1 MYNSQDV
8 VLDSCFVHS
17 NDDAVAVK
25 ATTPSTRGRVLDTL
39 RVTISIGLSRIVAL
53 YYRSSTLYQIH

>member
-1 MYNSQDV
+1 V

-17 NDDAVAVK
+17 NDYAVAVK